1 MIYLS
6 WIQHWLELVDKH
18 WKTWNETEGAGPYTV
33 LLTRYLKRRSF
44 LSCLRSKQ
52 KPNNNNNN
60 NMMNKYQKT
69 ICKEWYY
76 WNHVSSLKV
85 PWGKDTQSLQFY
97 TLRLRPRPKI
107 WSFKIGLQL
116 KVRPQ
121 MQIGTWRPHFSC
133 KIPPARLCRISWSQ
147 NLTIFSRKTN
157 RLPGRFQGHNES
169 SPPRHPCPALGCS
182 RVCKKNR
189 SWKVCWI
196 FDGKNTHPLL
206 FLLALGAMFLT
217 QWSVTHH
224 MLLFVASEPLLIT
237 SLFTSPCSI
246 LFYGHPGMSKI
257 GCFKMSKALVWGS
270 HGSNFWMP
278 TVEGSVIPPR
288 FPQHGFNVLESPAVS
303 LSASFCSFPSAS
315 ERKQP

>member
-1 MIYLS
+1 
-6 WIQHWLELVDKH
+6 
-18 WKTWNETEGAGPYTV
+18 
-33 LLTRYLKRRSF
+33 
-44 LSCLRSKQ
+44 
-52 KPNNNNNN
+52 
-60 NMMNKYQKT
+60 MNKYQKT
-69 ICKEWYY
+69 IGKEWYY

-121 MQIGTWRPHFSC
+121 MQIGSWRPHF
-133 KIPPARLCRISWSQ
+133 PARLCRILWSQ
-147 NLTIFSRKTN
+147 NLTIFSRQRIDFPAGSKDTT
-157 RLPGRFQGHNES
+157 RVVLLVIHVLRWGAQES
-169 SPPRHPCPALGCS
+169 
-182 RVCKKNR
+182 VKKNR

-237 SLFTSPCSI
+237 SLFTSQFSI

-278 TVEGSVIPPR
+278 TVDRSVIPPAIPPTR
-288 FPQHGFNVLESPAVS
+288 LQRTREPCSVPFCLFLLFPICLRKEATLKMPEKDQPWLCLSWSIFEASVNTGLRESFHLRGTTHV
-303 LSASFCSFPSAS
+303 FV
-315 ERKQP
+315 Q